1 MARFRAF
8 ESDSSSS
15 SEDEQEAQQLNEKR
29 LPSKPQPA
37 PAYEPE
43 DDQEEEEEEEEEEAE
58 SSESEGSSGILEEE
72 LIPRRSRS
80 RKALFQ
86 DENGDFQVT
95 GDDEDSDERDSSPS
109 SSRSS
114 PPVDPRAVGP
124 GQNIIPWARH
134 VGVDAQ
140 KMHVMQTSLFRMP
153 EEAAALKAL
162 NQPPAKRRTVA
173 ALNLGPPS
181 LNRKHSRD
189 SEGDGLS
196 TGSTE
201 RASFAHDMGPT
212 ALRPTRKYARIEITS
227 SVANGKEESYVDAG
241 LAFGRSFR
249 VGWGPGGKLVH
260 VGVICGPF
268 ASSPSSVNSSI
279 VTLTKTPFPAIEP
292 RQTAE
297 ISELASPATISE
309 KLLQHH
315 LTHTPISKND
325 VGIAVANPNS
335 TPLNFGSFASLFPTT
350 DTAGPGP
357 LFKLGSAIFDP
368 IDLRLGGRKQ
378 SSSSSFAGA
387 TAITPDVRNRVT
399 LLRRRT
405 ALGQWLEHVVKPS
418 ADGDIRVKATG
429 PISGG
434 YTVADTVFSQLTGHQ
449 ISEACTVAMDAGYLK
464 LATLISQAGGD
475 ETFKADIRAQLQI
488 WKDEKLAPT
497 TGGGGLGAGSNGLI
511 SRGVWKVYRLLSG
524 PVDQADEGWVEQVCA
539 GLDWKRIFGLCLWYG
554 MGVDTSV
561 ADIVRLYEGLTRRYA
576 SNLVARPLPRWQ
588 LEQSSGR
595 QTASSSATP
604 FNLLGSRP
612 GMGLITSG
620 SAVPSSHQ
628 QHDDPQ
634 YTLIRLHADP
644 ALSLSQAL
652 DPLSFGPDERWGGIA
667 MCWHLYMILSRVMR
681 VRDFAD
687 RMQAASSKG
696 KAKVNGVPNGIH
708 GQEDDDN
715 IEEDSSPGH
724 DGHSHTANLLTSAYA
739 FELEGWGKVQEAAF
753 VLLHL
758 EASEGRR
765 KAIKDLLARSAP
777 SMDDWMTRGLVGS
790 LKIPITWVH
799 EAKAMHA
806 RSQGDIYNAYELY
819 LSAQLWNSAH
829 DLAVLELA
837 PDAILRRDVDLL
849 RELFEPFDLEG
860 RRDKIDGWFV
870 RGKIF
875 VDYANVLTRVPQ
887 LQERLQE
894 EKEGRADGISAPG
907 EPSPAEELEDL
918 MRKVPKLIALLP
930 DILHRPRSVDDRHTA
945 AIEEMTQSLLRVT
958 GKAKPSTLV
967 SLAKFKTFEHPY

>member
-15 SEDEQEAQQLNEKR
+15 SEDEQEVQQLNEKR
-29 LPSKPQPA
+29 LPGKPQPA

-43 DDQEEEEEEEEEEAE
+43 DDQDEEEEEEEEEAE

-201 RASFAHDMGPT
+201 RASFAHDIGPT

-297 ISELASPATISE
+297 ISEPASPAAISE

-315 LTHTPISKND
+315 LTHTPIS
-325 VGIAVANPNS
+325 
-335 TPLNFGSFASLFPTT
+335 
-350 DTAGPGP
+350 
-357 LFKLGSAIFDP
+357 
-368 IDLRLGGRKQ
+368 GRKQ

-387 TAITPDVRNRVT
+387 TAITPDVRIRVT

-612 GMGLITSG
+612 SMGLITSG
-620 SAVPSSHQ
+620 STVPSSHH

-634 YTLIRLHADP
+634 YTLIRLHADT

-667 MCWHLYMILSRVMR
+667 MCWHLYMILSRVMG

-687 RMQAASSKG
+687 RVQAASSKG
-696 KAKVNGVPNGIH
+696 KGKVNGVPNGIH

-715 IEEDSSPGH
+715 SEEDVSPGH

-739 FELEGWGKVQEAAF
+739 FELEGWGMVQEAAF

-777 SMDDWMTRGLVGS
+777 LMDDWMTRGLVGS

-806 RSQGDIYNAYELY
+806 RSQGDIYSAYELY

-837 PDAILRRDVDLL
+837 PDAILRRDVGLL

-875 VDYANVLTRVPQ
+875 VDYANVMTRVPQ

-894 EKEGRADGISAPG
+894 EKEGRAEGVSALG

-945 AIEEMTQSLLRVT
+945 VIEEMTQSLLRVT

-967 SLAKFKTFEHPY
+967 SLARFKTVEHPF